1 MTIKNNIPEIDK
13 GNLDRQLG
21 FFDSTMMMVGIVIGS
36 GIYLTSG
43 IMAQSL
49 PSVSL
54 LLLAWIFGGLL
65 TLVGAL
71 IYAELGVAMPE
82 AGGQYVYLREAYGP
96 LAGFLFGWITFL
108 VYLCGS
114 VAGLAAAFA
123 EYFSHFFPLL
133 STKTYLISSDYYSL
147 SMGQVVAVVLI
158 LMLSGINYL
167 GVAFGKFVQNIFT
180 VIKIGT
186 IFVFIILGFTIGSG
200 TSIDFSLNPM
210 SFGLSQLLIGFGIV
224 MVAVSWTFDGWNN
237 INFIAGE
244 IKNPKRNLP
253 LALVSGAVII
263 SLLYFLVNIIYFKA
277 LPIDEMAG
285 TVTIAEKASS
295 VLFGITTSGLL
306 SVAILVSIFGALN
319 GTIFVG
325 ARVYFAMAKDGLFFK
340 KVAAIHPRFRTP
352 AFAIVIQAIW
362 ASVLTLTGTFER
374 LITYVMFVAIIFWI
388 AAAAS
393 VFTLRKKYPDIPRPY
408 KIWGYPA
415 TLIVF
420 IVFSLGILLNT
431 LYESPMESLAGLGF
445 LILGIPVYQYWNKKN
460 LEYGNK

>member
-1 MTIKNNIPEIDK
+1 
-13 GNLDRQLG
+13 
-21 FFDSTMMMVGIVIGS
+21 
-36 GIYLTSG
+36 
-43 IMAQSL
+43 
-49 PSVSL
+49 
-54 LLLAWIFGGLL
+54 
-65 TLVGAL
+65 
-71 IYAELGVAMPE
+71 
-82 AGGQYVYLREAYGP
+82 
-96 LAGFLFGWITFL
+96 
-108 VYLCGS
+108 
-114 VAGLAAAFA
+114 
-123 EYFSHFFPLL
+123 
-133 STKTYLISSDYYSL
+133 
-147 SMGQVVAVVLI
+147 MGQVVAVVLI